1 MSDETGLRSPHLS
14 EEEQQQASSNAVVR
28 SLVIHEVV
36 REQGK
41 QELERSVGSLAW
53 SGLGAGLSIGFSMV
67 MQATLQAGLP
77 AAPWSRLV
85 DSFGYS
91 LGFLIVVL
99 GQQQLFT
106 ETTLTA
112 LIPTLTNR
120 SLSSLV
126 GTMRVWAVVLV
137 ANLLGTWIF
146 GAIVAWPG
154 LFPPDTFAAMQS
166 LGAET
171 MAHPFGHTVVT
182 ATAAGWLIGLMIWLL
197 PGGGPS
203 RPLIIV
209 LLTYAV
215 SLCHFPHVIA
225 GSTEA
230 AFAVVSG
237 HASLSGYLLRFLL
250 PTLLGNVI
258 GGTAMV
264 ALLNHAQIADE
275 LKRPDR
281 NTA

>member
-1 MSDETGLRSPHLS
+1 MSDEAGHRSPHLD
-14 EEEQQQASSNAVVR
+14 EREQQQAADSASVPRV
-28 SLVIHEVV
+28 VIHVGV
-36 REQGK
+36 RELG
-41 QELERSVGSLAW
+41 ERVLERGAASLGG
-53 SGLGAGLSIGFSMV
+53 SGLGAGLSIGFSLV

-85 DSFGYS
+85 DSLGYT

-112 LIPTLTNR
+112 LIPALTSR
-120 SLSSLV
+120 SLSSLL
-126 GTMRVWAVVLV
+126 GTMRVWGLVLA

-146 GAIVAWPG
+146 GAIVAFPG
-154 LFPPDTFAAMQS
+154 LFPPDTYAAMQS
-166 LGAET
+166 LASDT
-171 MAHPFGHTVVT
+171 MAHSFGHTTVT
-182 ATAAGWLIGLMIWLL
+182 AVAAGWLIGLMIWLL
-197 PGGGPS
+197 PGAGPS
-203 RPLIIV
+203 RPLIII

-215 SLCHFPHVIA
+215 SLCHFPHVVA
-225 GSTEA
+225 GSTDA

-237 HASLSGYLLRFLL
+237 HHSLSDYLLRFLF
-250 PTLLGNVI
+250 PTLLGNVL

-275 LKRPDR
+275 LGRSDR
-281 NTA
+281 N